1 MINKTQE
8 VRLNEEFEDASVY
21 GKPVKEK
28 SQKVLIKLK
37 KNLINIKIN

>member
-8 VRLNEEFEDASVY
+8 VRANKEFEDDYDQS
-21 GKPVKEK
+21 VKEK

-37 KNLINIKIN
+37 KP